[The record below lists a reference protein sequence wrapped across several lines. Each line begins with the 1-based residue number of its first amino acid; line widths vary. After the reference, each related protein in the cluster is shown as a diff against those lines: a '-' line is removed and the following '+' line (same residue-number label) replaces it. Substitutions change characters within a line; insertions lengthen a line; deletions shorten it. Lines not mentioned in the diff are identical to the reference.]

1 MYFYSLSRPLALSTP
16 LDDIYIRLPLVIC
29 GTTNAFELLF
39 CAWYSFIA
47 FGFNISSND
56 NLLPYEV
63 AKVVLIDQKDRVL
76 FLKRSEYV
84 KKFSGDWDLPGGHL
98 KENES
103 LIAGL
108 KREVLE
114 ETGLDVRE
122 PVLFHNLDNLNFFYS
137 MYDSGEVQL
146 SHEHTDYKFFEKK
159 DLDPGE
165 KFQKI
170 ALKAL
175 EKNNESIDY

>member
-63 AKVVLIDQKDRVL
+63 AKVVLISSATRCLSASVIAAVPLPSK
-76 FLKRSEYV
+76 KPEMGYACENKCTKV
-84 KKFSGDWDLPGGHL
+84 KKEE
-98 KENES
+98 KEQAANK
-103 LIAGL
+103 A
-108 KREVLE
+108 
-114 ETGLDVRE
+114 VRTI
-122 PVLFHNLDNLNFFYS
+122 PAPPRPTAAKVAS
-137 MYDSGEVQL
+137 PQG
-146 SHEHTDYKFFEKK
+146 
-159 DLDPGE
+159 
-165 KFQKI
+165 
-170 ALKAL
+170 
-175 EKNNESIDY
+175 